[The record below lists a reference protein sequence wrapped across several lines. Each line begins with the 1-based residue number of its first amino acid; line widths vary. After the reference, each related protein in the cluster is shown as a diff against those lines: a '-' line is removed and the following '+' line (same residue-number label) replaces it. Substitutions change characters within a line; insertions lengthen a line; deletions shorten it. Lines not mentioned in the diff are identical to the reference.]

1 MTPGEDTGMGA
12 MDSVPS
18 SSADAEASFSLLAK
32 QGSDTH
38 LL

>member
-1 MTPGEDTGMGA
+1 MTPGEDTGTGT

-32 QGSDTH
+32 LGSDTH